1 MKRSFTLIITLL
13 LAASLPAQVATP
25 PPAFQSGDRWGVLGD
40 SITRSGQYHRYVE
53 LFYLTRFPT
62 LKLDVIN
69 CGISGDTAPG
79 AVQRLKWDCLD
90 AKPTVV
96 SAMLGMNDRAHSVE
110 THDKAMRQLAK
121 SLVAAGVRVILIT
134 PSIYDD
140 TADLP
145 AANSRGG
152 GAILTEFS
160 NRVRAI
166 AAEYK
171 LPAVDFNGP
180 MTAINAEQQKR
191 NPKFTIVG
199 GDRIHP
205 TQPGHFVMA
214 YEFLRAQRLTGVVSR
229 IAIDAAAGKAGVLEN
244 CTVKDLK
251 IRDGEIVFTCLEN
264 SLPFPVEAKAKPAL
278 DLVPF
283 SREFTQQILLVRG
296 LAAGDYALS
305 IDGKEIRQFTAAELA
320 DGVNLAGEVNTP
332 QSQQAAAVLAE
343 LQKKWDIVAKLRNL
357 AVCEHTAWPNAPRP
371 IDLAQMPA
379 KLDAR
384 LERAKQNP
392 TIKEAHREYL
402 EFKPREAELHRAVD
416 AAMNAARLAAQ
427 PKPRE
432 FTLRRVH
439 KPESP

>member
-1 MKRSFTLIITLL
+1 
-13 LAASLPAQVATP
+13 
-25 PPAFQSGDRWGVLGD
+25 
-40 SITRSGQYHRYVE
+40 
-53 LFYLTRFPT
+53 
-62 LKLDVIN
+62 
-69 CGISGDTAPG
+69 
-79 AVQRLKWDCLD
+79 
-90 AKPTVV
+90 
-96 SAMLGMNDRAHSVE
+96 
-110 THDKAMRQLAK
+110 
-121 SLVAAGVRVILIT
+121 
-134 PSIYDD
+134 
-140 TADLP
+140 
-145 AANSRGG
+145 
-152 GAILTEFS
+152 
-160 NRVRAI
+160 
-166 AAEYK
+166 
-171 LPAVDFNGP
+171 
-180 MTAINAEQQKR
+180 
-191 NPKFTIVG
+191 
-199 GDRIHP
+199 
-205 TQPGHFVMA
+205 
-214 YEFLRAQRLTGVVSR
+214 
-229 IAIDAAAGKAGVLEN
+229 
-244 CTVKDLK
+244 VKDLK

-427 PKPRE
+427 PKPHE